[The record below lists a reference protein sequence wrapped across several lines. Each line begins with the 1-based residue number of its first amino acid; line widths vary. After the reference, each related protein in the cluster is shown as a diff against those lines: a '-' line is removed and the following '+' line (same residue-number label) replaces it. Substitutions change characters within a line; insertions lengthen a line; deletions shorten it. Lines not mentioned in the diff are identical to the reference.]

1 MLTFLIAKKR
11 VIHIIK
17 RRDFINFLRIAITA
31 VLLSFVGV
39 IFRVIYDRLTGEKDA
54 PIESLIGLF
63 IGFFIGIFLIYY
75 FNDYRKRKKS
85 N

>member
-1 MLTFLIAKKR
+1 LLTFLIAKKR

-31 VLLSFVGV
+31 FLLSFVGV
-39 IFRVIYDRLTGEKDA
+39 IFRAIYGRLTGEKDA
-54 PIESLIGLF
+54 PIESLIG
-63 IGFFIGIFLIYY
+63 FFIGLFLIYY